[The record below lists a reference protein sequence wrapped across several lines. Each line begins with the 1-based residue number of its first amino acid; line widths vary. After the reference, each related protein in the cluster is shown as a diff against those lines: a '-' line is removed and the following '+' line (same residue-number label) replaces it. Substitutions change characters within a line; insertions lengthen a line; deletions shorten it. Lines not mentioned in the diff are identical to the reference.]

1 MIRDRSE
8 KRLYRKSPGRQY
20 GYEYDPLRRQS
31 QASGNEAGSGSGNSQ
46 KGQSDASARNESWS
60 NHGDTGSRTGRQTSG
75 PLAAR
80 PDPRRTRQLLRQN
93 IIASKSKS
101 ALLDDTEQLD
111 PDLRGRYA
119 RSAEDQ
125 EMYESEVDTTL
136 YTYRRPRSAQL
147 VSPGQE
153 RSIDV
158 DEEYQE
164 YDEGVWAD
172 EEPGYMDPDLGYD
185 YDEDEDPLA
194 RRLPYTEAPRAKS
207 TDLRVQPAQPET
219 SVRGRRRNVPPEYDE
234 DEQDQGATGRKGKK
248 KGVSRRKLLL
258 GAAVVGG
265 TAIAGYELIP
275 RLPQALQQ
283 AGTNIEHQLQ
293 DAFNKGL
300 AAGEEAVRKEFINSL
315 DTLEGVSLEGAIGA
329 AKLTRIAYDVFVSP
343 LVTLAATV
351 ADDFLSITLAALI
364 KARSWLA
371 QINADNS
378 TLAALQAVLQNWVD
392 QAHNMPKKLQTITET
407 DLDGAQAYLRA
418 LQRKIQEEQA
428 KLNGQS
434 TTPTPAPTST
444 PKHS

>member
-8 KRLYRKSPGRQY
+8 RRLYRKSPGRQY
-20 GYEYDPLRRQS
+20 GYEYDPLRSQS
-31 QASGNEAGSGSGNSQ
+31 LPTGNSQ
-46 KGQSDASARNESWS
+46 QGQSDASVQSESWS
-60 NHGDTGSRTGRQTSG
+60 ARQETGIRTGRQTSG
-75 PLAAR
+75 LLAPR
-80 PDPRRTRQLLRQN
+80 PDPRRTRQLIRQS
-93 IIASKSKS
+93 IIANKSKS
-101 ALLDDTEQLD
+101 ALLDDTGQLD
-111 PDLRGRYA
+111 PELRGRYA
-119 RSAEDQ
+119 LSGEDQ
-125 EMYESEVDTTL
+125 GMYESEVDTTL
-136 YTYRRPRSAQL
+136 YAYRRPHSAQL
-147 VSPGQE
+147 VSPAQQ

-158 DEEYQE
+158 DEGYEDGPWPE
-164 YDEGVWAD
+164 EGLD
-172 EEPGYMDPDLGYD
+172 YLDPDLGYD
-185 YDEDEDPLA
+185 VEEDLLA
-194 RRLPYTEAPRAKS
+194 RRLTSTESPRVKS
-207 TDLRVQPAQPET
+207 AGLRMQPET
-219 SVRGRRRNVPPEYDE
+219 PERGRRRSAPLEYDE
-234 DEQDQGATGRKGKK
+234 DEQDEVAAGRRKK
-248 KGVSRRKLLL
+248 KGISRRKLLL

-275 RLPQALQQ
+275 RLPQALEQ

-300 AAGEEAVRKEFINSL
+300 AAGEQAVRKEFINTL

-329 AKLTRIAYDVFVSP
+329 ARLTRVAYDVFVSP

-351 ADDFLSITLAALI
+351 ANDFLSVTLAALI
-364 KARSWLA
+364 KARSWLT
-371 QINADNS
+371 QINADNA
-378 TLAALQAVLQNWVD
+378 TLAALQAVLQNWTD